1 VSHQN
6 FDSREQELQG
16 LLTRTAADIPA
27 NADLSGAILR
37 RLADPRR
44 RATSVFTHA
53 GAPLRHVGATLSAAL
68 VVALIA
74 AGLVL
79 LHPSPATQHPGL
91 PAGSRAVP
99 VTPVATEGPQGA
111 HVLNVFTYGGQP
123 TAHCELTG
131 LTKQSHFVVN
141 DWVGVFADVRG
152 FAKGENHT
160 VYVHWFL
167 DNLDFA
173 LPAVSNTQKSL
184 NSDSTVCFFF
194 KYPQPGTGTA
204 RLFLDTNPDSSHSA
218 DPQNPALGATIWFA
232 VLMPSPATPG
242 GTGTPGTG
250 TGTGTPGTT
259 TPGSGTPTGHALAPA
274 PVAWADRRSA

>member
-1 VSHQN
+1 MSHQN
-6 FDSREQELQG
+6 FDSREQELRG

-53 GAPLRHVGATLSAAL
+53 GAPLRHVGAALSAAL

-74 AGLVL
+74 ASLVL
-79 LHPSPATQHPGL
+79 LHPSPATHHPGL

-111 HVLNVFTYGGQP
+111 HVLNVFTTKGLP

-131 LTKQSHFVVN
+131 LSTASQFVVN
-141 DWVGVFADVRG
+141 DWIGVFADVRG

-160 VYVHWFL
+160 IYVHWFL

-173 LPAVSNTQKSL
+173 LPPVSNTQKSL

-242 GTGTPGTG
+242 GTGTPGT
-250 TGTGTPGTT
+250 T
-259 TPGSGTPTGHALAPA
+259 TPGSGTPTPTGHALAPA